1 MHPSFECYKNQQ
13 TNKNGE
19 KRMRVIPKTTERR
32 KCFGQIKNKKQ
43 QHFVLLKNDKKKK
56 GRCRNDEN
64 PFSVFKKPNDEKPF
78 KRKRMFES
86 FPAAI

>member
-32 KCFGQIKNKKQ
+32 KCFGQIKNKNNKQ
-43 QHFVLLKNDKKKK
+43 QHFVLLKNDKKK
-56 GRCRNDEN
+56 RAM
-64 PFSVFKKPNDEKPF
+64 P
-78 KRKRMFES
+78 KR
-86 FPAAI
+86 